1 MREKKTTKYNHDS
14 FIRNNAGIHLHSY
27 RTVVSVVDLRSDTV
41 TSPTRKM
48 LEQALTA
55 RTGGVSVNLLD
66 RISYTKP
73 FEIVNT

>member
-1 MREKKTTKYNHDS
+1 M
-14 FIRNNAGIHLHSY
+14 GINLHCY

-55 RTGGVSVNLLD
+55 RTGGVCDLSYRREFLTPNHLNL
-66 RISYTKP
+66 
-73 FEIVNT
+73 

>member
-1 MREKKTTKYNHDS
+1 M
-14 FIRNNAGIHLHSY
+14 GINLHCY

-55 RTGGVSVNLLD
+55 RTGGVCD
-66 RISYTKP
+66 
-73 FEIVNT
+73 